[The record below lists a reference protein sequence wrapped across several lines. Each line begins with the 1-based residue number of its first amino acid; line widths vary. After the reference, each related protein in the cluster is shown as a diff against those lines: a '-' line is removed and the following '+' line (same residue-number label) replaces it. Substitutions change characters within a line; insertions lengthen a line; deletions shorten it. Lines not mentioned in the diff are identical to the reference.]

1 MSKVP
6 VGSHFLPNHYVP
18 LVNRKKNKRGN
29 KRKLKVSEPSLK
41 KNISTLSFP
50 KPIAKQTK
58 LNVAGGMLSTPTLY
72 SFFDT
77 KDSKLKSF
85 VSTSSSLPSSSI
97 ILDDVVDESLATSS
111 IMTSTAITTSSAISS
126 SSSISSSTAMTT
138 SSAMSSSLISTSTVL
153 NQNTIAIETKTNSSE
168 PSHFSFF

>member
-1 MSKVP
+1 
-6 VGSHFLPNHYVP
+6 
-18 LVNRKKNKRGN
+18 
-29 KRKLKVSEPSLK
+29 
-41 KNISTLSFP
+41 
-50 KPIAKQTK
+50 
-58 LNVAGGMLSTPTLY
+58 MLSTPTLY

-85 VSTSSSLPSSSI
+85 VSMSSSLPSSSI
-97 ILDDVVDESLATSS
+97 ILDDVIDESLATSS
-111 IMTSTAITTSSAISS
+111 IITSVSSLSSAMTTSSAETSSTAITTSSAISS

-153 NQNTIAIETKTNSSE
+153 NQNTIAIETKTNSSK